1 MSGSNSKFGII
12 RNQLEKT
19 GIGEVLRYDGLTEV
33 AVNQP
38 GRIWFERGRGWE
50 SKASP
55 ECDYSNLEMLAQ
67 GLSVKSNTGGI
78 DQDSEVAKPIHSV
91 TLPDGERGQIIL
103 PPAAEEGTISLTI
116 RKPSKSRF
124 DLASYINSGRLSNFE
139 ICGRV
144 YDQVKDITSDQH
156 QLLAYLKQND
166 MDRFFRKSVEMKLNH
181 IMVGAT
187 GSGKTTF
194 MKAIADLFPAHKRY
208 LTIEDSHELDLPNH
222 PNHVHLFF
230 KREGVGATAKDL
242 IEAGMRMKPDHIFLT
257 ELRGDEA
264 WNYLGMLNTGHNGS
278 LTSTH
283 ADDKPAAVYSRLSSL
298 IKESRTGRTLD
309 YSLIS
314 NTVASTIDIIS
325 FWNGSYMSRIYYNP
339 EEKNEAVARM
349 LGMGINRGLSVAA

>member
-1 MSGSNSKFGII
+1 MSTGFRVI

-19 GIGEVLRYDGLTEV
+19 GIGHILRLDGLTEV

-38 GRIWFERGRGWE
+38 GRIWFERGKGWE
-50 SKASP
+50 STIN
-55 ECDYSNLEMLAQ
+55 EDCNYSNLELLAQ
-67 GLSVKSNTGGI
+67 GLSVKSNTGGV
-78 DQDSEVAKPIHSV
+78 DQDYEAAKPIHSV

-103 PPAAEEGTISLTI
+103 PPAAEERTISFTI

-144 YDQVKDITSDQH
+144 YDQVKELTSDQI
-156 QLLAYLKQND
+156 QLHNLLKQRD
-166 MDRFFRKSVEMKLNH
+166 MDRFFKKSVEMKLNH
-181 IMVGAT
+181 VMVGAT

-194 MKAIADLFPAHKRY
+194 MKAIADLFPANKRY
-208 LTIEDSHELDLPNH
+208 ITIEDTHELDLPNH

-264 WNYLGMLNTGHNGS
+264 WNYLGMLNTGHGGS

-298 IKESRTGRTLD
+298 IKESPTGMTLD
-309 YSLIS
+309 YGLIS

-325 FWNGSYMSRIYYNP
+325 FWNGSYMSKIYYNP

-349 LGMGINRGLSVAA
+349 LGMGINPNFSVAA

>member
-1 MSGSNSKFGII
+1 MKTGGGMSDNYHNFGVA

-19 GIGEVLRYDGLTEV
+19 GIAEVLRFDGLTEV

-50 SKASP
+50 NISSDI
-55 ECDYSNLEMLAQ
+55 CNYSNLEMLAQ
-67 GLSVKSNTGGI
+67 SLSVKSNTGGI
-78 DQDSEVAKPIHSV
+78 DQDYAAAKPIHSV

-103 PPAAEEGTISLTI
+103 PPAAEEGTISFTI

-124 DLASYINSGRLSNFE
+124 DLGSYINSGRLSDFQ

-144 YDQVKDITSDQH
+144 NEQAKELTSDQY
-156 QLLAYLKQND
+156 QMLAYLKQRD
-166 MDRFFRKSVEMKLNH
+166 MDRFFKKSVEMKLNH

-194 MKAIADLFPAHKRY
+194 MKAIADLFPASRRY
-208 LTIEDSHELDLPNH
+208 ITIEDTHELDLPNH

-230 KREGVGATAKDL
+230 KREGIGATAKDL

-283 ADDKPAAVYSRLSSL
+283 ADDNPAAVNARLSSL
-298 IKESRTGRTLD
+298 IKESKVGSTLD
-309 YSLIS
+309 YSLIT

-325 FWNGSYMSRIYYNP
+325 FWKGSYMTKIYYNP
-339 EEKNEAVARM
+339 EEKNEAVMRM
-349 LGMGINRGLSVAA
+349 LGMGIAA